1 MTPLDR
7 QTTEIEAEQKQIRSD
22 IKAIIA
28 LDKSAVKEGGDEY
41 KYTFDTIYEDDQ
53 LAQVAK
59 DYYSERTGKDY
70 TEEEAIDKFIADRT
84 WKQANTFSIGKEF
97 AYITGSDVSQAQKS
111 RLAYLT
117 QTWHALPNFYEEG
130 GRGFSGFAANLGV
143 ALLDPL
149 NIISGGIGGIV
160 GRAAVGT
167 AAKQVLK
174 SATKTATGKVI
185 AKEGVKEFHMKLS

>member
-1 MTPLDR
+1 MALGINNTQELPENNLF
-7 QTTEIEAEQKQIRSD
+7 TKLESSEVEKIEKKFFKKAESEAEQKQIKSD
-22 IKAIIA
+22 IKSIIA

-59 DYYSERTGKDY
+59 DYYSERTGKEY

-97 AYITGSDVSQAQKS
+97 AYNTGSDVSQAQKS

-117 QTWHALPNFYEEG
+117 EPWHALPNYNEEG
-130 GRGFSGFAANLGV
+130 
-143 ALLDPL
+143 
-149 NIISGGIGGIV
+149 
-160 GRAAVGT
+160 
-167 AAKQVLK
+167 LK
-174 SATKTATGKVI
+174 RSLFI
-185 AKEGVKEFHMKLS
+185 W

>member
-1 MTPLDR
+1 MRLSKGDIVINKAVALGTNSTQELPEDNLLAKLESSDVDKR
-7 QTTEIEAEQKQIRSD
+7 KKKFFKKSEIEAEQKQIRSD

-28 LDKSAVKEGGDEY
+28 LDKSAVREGGDEY
-41 KYTFDTIYEDDQ
+41 KYTFDTIYEDKQ

-84 WKQANTFSIGKEF
+84 WKQANTASIGKEF

-117 QTWHALPNFYEEG
+117 QTWSALPNFYEEG
-130 GRGFSGFAANLGV
+130 GRGFSGFSANLGV
-143 ALLDPL
+143 ALLY
-149 NIISGGIGGIV
+149 
-160 GRAAVGT
+160 
-167 AAKQVLK
+167 K
-174 SATKTATGKVI
+174 
-185 AKEGVKEFHMKLS
+185 